1 MMINL
6 LKVLFLFGFL
16 LPTLHYASLIKYHQY
31 IMRLAEPFA
40 IYNVGMVNV
49 ILVAFVILW
58 STFSK
63 ELKSERIKTIGTFL
77 LMICILTPS
86 LLLLIAIFI
95 ARSMIQIVSNFYLS
109 WIGSVVIMLPI
120 LWIIKLADSVVNL
133 KGSVTTPINYTIAGY
148 ISIIFLN
155 SIENIGFGYLMDI
168 DNLSYIGLKALIIFA
183 DFLFLIL
190 NSIAPINITRQF
202 SFVSEL
208 STIGELPKW
217 LIATFIITSATYFY
231 FKLELSKDEL
241 ILEKNFNRL
250 EPTTIEST
258 LFRIGL
264 TILIAVT
271 LTVILLWIMGPLL
284 SIGLPIIAIL
294 LTIICVMEILKRLRV
309 N

>member
-1 MMINL
+1 
-6 LKVLFLFGFL
+6 
-16 LPTLHYASLIKYHQY
+16 
-31 IMRLAEPFA
+31 
-40 IYNVGMVNV
+40 
-49 ILVAFVILW
+49 
-58 STFSK
+58 
-63 ELKSERIKTIGTFL
+63 
-77 LMICILTPS
+77 
-86 LLLLIAIFI
+86 
-95 ARSMIQIVSNFYLS
+95 
-109 WIGSVVIMLPI
+109 
-120 LWIIKLADSVVNL
+120 
-133 KGSVTTPINYTIAGY
+133 
-148 ISIIFLN
+148 
-155 SIENIGFGYLMDI
+155 
-168 DNLSYIGLKALIIFA
+168 
-183 DFLFLIL
+183 
-190 NSIAPINITRQF
+190 
-202 SFVSEL
+202 EL

>member
-1 MMINL
+1 MINL

-120 LWIIKLADSVVNL
+120 LWIIK
-133 KGSVTTPINYTIAGY
+133 
-148 ISIIFLN
+148 
-155 SIENIGFGYLMDI
+155 
-168 DNLSYIGLKALIIFA
+168 
-183 DFLFLIL
+183 
-190 NSIAPINITRQF
+190 
-202 SFVSEL
+202 
-208 STIGELPKW
+208 
-217 LIATFIITSATYFY
+217 
-231 FKLELSKDEL
+231 
-241 ILEKNFNRL
+241 
-250 EPTTIEST
+250 
-258 LFRIGL
+258 
-264 TILIAVT
+264 
-271 LTVILLWIMGPLL
+271 
-284 SIGLPIIAIL
+284 
-294 LTIICVMEILKRLRV
+294 
-309 N
+309 

>member
-1 MMINL
+1 MINL
-6 LKVLFLFGFL
+6 LKVLFIFGFL
-16 LPTLHYASLIKYHQY
+16 LPTLHYALLIKYHQY
-31 IMRLAEPFA
+31 IMRLAEPFI
-40 IYNVGMVNV
+40 IYNVGMINV
-49 ILVAFVILW
+49 ILVTFVILW

-120 LWIIKLADSVVNL
+120 LSIIKLVDSIVTL

-155 SIENIGFGYLMDI
+155 SIENIRFGYLMDI

-190 NSIAPINITRQF
+190 SSIAPINITRQF
-202 SFVSEL
+202 LFVSEL
-208 STIGELPKW
+208 STIGELPMW

-250 EPTTIEST
+250 EPIIEST

-271 LTVILLWIMGPLL
+271 LTAILLWITGSLL
-284 SIGLPIIAIL
+284 SIGLYIIAIL
-294 LTIICVMEILKRLRV
+294 LMIICVMEVLKRLRV